1 MSLLFSHFTAL
12 DERIQLHYQGSSRF
26 VILSKVT
33 DDAWIVHLGLA
44 REGRWWKGSWE
55 EGDILEIAVR
65 LVFFCRLCLRSCV
78 S

>member
-1 MSLLFSHFTAL
+1 MTQISSMSSLLSHFIGL

-44 REGRWWKGSWE
+44 REGRWWKGLWE
-55 EGDILEIAVR
+55 EDDILEIAVR
-65 LVFFCRLCLRSCV
+65 LLCSI
-78 S
+78 